1 MTEMMNT
8 QSLILEVL
16 ILQIVLSILLDLN
29 LVFLKVGLVKK
40 IKMEIGYLIL
50 VILLIMVNL
59 WEWIINLGVRS
70 FISWV
75 MDKIFNDDINA
86 RNKALRGNP
95 SATVSDLHLVMEVL
109 LQINSLGLESQIWM
123 QLKIMIQYLY
133 QYIIII
139 MVKISQ

>member
-1 MTEMMNT
+1 
-8 QSLILEVL
+8 
-16 ILQIVLSILLDLN
+16 
-29 LVFLKVGLVKK
+29 
-40 IKMEIGYLIL
+40 
-50 VILLIMVNL
+50 
-59 WEWIINLGVRS
+59 
-70 FISWV
+70 